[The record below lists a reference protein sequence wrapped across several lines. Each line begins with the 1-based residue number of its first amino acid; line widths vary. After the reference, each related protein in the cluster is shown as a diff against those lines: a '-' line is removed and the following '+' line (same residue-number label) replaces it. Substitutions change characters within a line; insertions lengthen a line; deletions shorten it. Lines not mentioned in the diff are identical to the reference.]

1 MNCFGKTQNS
11 SNCPK
16 KNDDYKPIKSEETN
30 SYESIKSTVKLERI
44 CQIVTTKMTL
54 SRQSKKW
61 VLFGAVILGLCYF
74 MLRSSSKEINE
85 NSSNQDSSK
94 TIKNNENGKIIAS
107 RKTVNQAPDGKVYE
121 YDRNS
126 PIIFI
131 GGVPR
136 SGTTLMRAMLDAH
149 PEVRCGEETRVVPR
163 ILQMKSKWMKSEKE
177 SMRLEEAGITGDV
190 LDSAVSAFI
199 LEVVA
204 KHGEPSSRL
213 CNKDPSTLKSGTYL
227 KHLFP
232 KSKFLFMVRDGRAT
246 VHSII
251 TRKVTITGFDLKSY
265 RQSLTKWNSAISAMN
280 DQCEELGPNYCLK
293 VYYEQLILHP
303 RTWLTKILKF
313 LDLPWT
319 EEVMHHEKQINK
331 PHGISLSKVERS
343 SDQVVKPVNLE
354 ALSKWVDHIPDDV
367 IEDMANIAPMLE
379 KMGYDPNGNPP
390 KYGIPDDE
398 VIKNTKDVKDHN
410 DVWNKQGEIVK
421 SLSKKDIVGPTG

>member
-1 MNCFGKTQNS
+1 MNRNT
-11 SNCPK
+11 
-16 KNDDYKPIKSEETN
+16 
-30 SYESIKSTVKLERI
+30 
-44 CQIVTTKMTL
+44 
-54 SRQSKKW
+54 KKW
-61 VLFGAVILGLCYF
+61 LLVGVAFLGLFYF
-74 MLRSSSKEINE
+74 AVHSGKLSATTVECLNNGNAAADGLTKKEVV
-85 NSSNQDSSK
+85 S
-94 TIKNNENGKIIAS
+94 S
-107 RKTVNQAPDGKVYE
+107 RKTAQVASDGTVYE

-163 ILQMKSKWMKSEKE
+163 ILQMRAHWMKSQKE
-177 SMRLEEAGITGDV
+177 SMRLEEAGLGGDV
-190 LDSAVSAFI
+190 LDSALAAFI

-204 KHGEPSSRL
+204 KHGEASPRL
-213 CNKDPSTLKSGTYL
+213 CNKDPFTLKSGTYL
-227 KHLFP
+227 KKLFP
-232 KSKFLFMVRDGRAT
+232 NSKFLFMVRDGRAT

-265 RQSLTKWNSAISAMN
+265 RQSLTKWNSAISAMK
-280 DQCEELGPNYCLK
+280 DQCDELGDDYCLK

-313 LDLPWT
+313 LNLEWT
-319 EEVMHHEKQINK
+319 EDVMHHEKQINK

-354 ALSKWVDHIPDDV
+354 ALSKWVGSIPDDV
-367 IEDMANIAPMLE
+367 VEDMGVIAPMLE

-390 KYGIPDDE
+390 NYGTPDTE
-398 VIKNTKDVKDHN
+398 VVKNTKEVKEHEDI
-410 DVWNKQGEIVK
+410 WNKQGEIVK
-421 SLSKKDIVGPTG
+421 QLSKKDIGPTGK

>member
-1 MNCFGKTQNS
+1 MLEKDTTYCDLKKYDDETEKVNKQLTSTSAS
-11 SNCPK
+11 S
-16 KNDDYKPIKSEETN
+16 
-30 SYESIKSTVKLERI
+30 STINTV
-44 CQIVTTKMTL
+44 ML
-54 SRQSKKW
+54 SRNTKKW
-61 VLFGAVILGLCYF
+61 LLFGVAFLGLFYF
-74 MLRSSSKEINE
+74 AVHS
-85 NSSNQDSSK
+85 
-94 TIKNNENGKIIAS
+94 GKISANTVDCLNGGQDARPENRAVGS
-107 RKTVNQAPDGKVYE
+107 RKTAHVSSDGTVYE

-149 PEVRCGEETRVVPR
+149 DDVRCGEETRVVPR
-163 ILQMKSKWMKSEKE
+163 ILQMRAHWMKSQKE
-177 SMRLEEAGITGDV
+177 SMRLEEAGLGGDV
-190 LDSAVSAFI
+190 LDSALAAFI
-199 LEVVA
+199 LEIVA
-204 KHGEPSSRL
+204 RHGEASPRL
-213 CNKDPSTLKSGTYL
+213 CNKDPFTLKSGTYL
-227 KHLFP
+227 KKLFP
-232 KSKFLFMVRDGRAT
+232 NSKFLFMVRDGRAT

>member
-1 MNCFGKTQNS
+1 M
-11 SNCPK
+11 
-16 KNDDYKPIKSEETN
+16 
-30 SYESIKSTVKLERI
+30 
-44 CQIVTTKMTL
+44 
-54 SRQSKKW
+54 SRQTKKW
-61 VLFGAVILGLCYF
+61 LVLGVAILGLCYF
-74 MLRSSSKEINE
+74 VLHTSNKAD
-85 NSSNQDSSK
+85 NSTATNCLECSNNV
-94 TIKNNENGKIIAS
+94 KNQNISGKIIAS
-107 RKTVNQAPDGKVYE
+107 RKTVHMSPDGKVYE

-126 PIIFI
+126 PIVFI

-163 ILQMKSKWMKSEKE
+163 ILQMRAHWMKSTKE
-177 SMRLEEAGITGDV
+177 SMRLEEAGLNGEV
-190 LDSAVSAFI
+190 LDSALSSFI

-204 KHGEPSSRL
+204 KHGEPAPRL
-213 CNKDPSTLKSGTYL
+213 CNKDPFTLKSGTYL
-227 KHLFP
+227 RRLFP
-232 KSKFLFMVRDGRAT
+232 KGKFLFMVRDGRAT